1 VAGAE
6 DCVVTS
12 YFMDSRQF
20 LYLRFREG
28 DWNWTTGRGEIE
40 GKGRNTLGISRPST
54 RPEWRSIDCP

>member
-20 LYLRFREG
+20 LYLRLREERG
-28 DWNWTTGRGEIE
+28 LELDRWERRDRRKRGEYA
-40 GKGRNTLGISRPST
+40 G
-54 RPEWRSIDCP
+54 D